1 MKAAKSASSPRTPSI
16 EQQMAGNREGFT
28 LIEVVAV
35 MLIIGVLAG
44 VAVPR
49 YTGAKDKA
57 LVAAMR
63 ADLHVAA
70 IYEEQYATEN
80 HGQYFSGTATTDDP
94 VNEFRP
100 SAGVTVTLTATNL
113 LDTHLGV
120 WSAIAKHSK
129 STQSCELRTGIITCT
144 TDSGTSIGV
153 FH

>member
-1 MKAAKSASSPRTPSI
+1 
-16 EQQMAGNREGFT
+16 MAGNRKGFT

-49 YTGAKDKA
+49 YSGAKDKA

-70 IYEEQYATEN
+70 IYEEQFATEN
-80 HGQYFSGTATTDDP
+80 HGQYFSGITTTDAP
-94 VNEFRP
+94 VNGFAP
-100 SAGVTVTLTATNL
+100 SPGVTVTLTATNFL
-113 LDTHLGV
+113 GTRLGV
-120 WSAIAKHSK
+120 WSAVAMHPK

-144 TDSGTSIGV
+144 TDSGTSMGI

>member
-1 MKAAKSASSPRTPSI
+1 
-16 EQQMAGNREGFT
+16 
-28 LIEVVAV
+28 
-35 MLIIGVLAG
+35 MLVIGVLAG

-80 HGQYFSGTATTDDP
+80 HGQYFSGIATTDAP
-94 VNEFRP
+94 VNGFAP
-100 SAGVTVTLTATNL
+100 SAGVTVTLTATSFL
-113 LDTHLGV
+113 GTRLGV
-120 WSAIAKHSK
+120 WSAIAKHPK
-129 STQSCELRTGIITCT
+129 SEQSCELRTGVITCT
-144 TDSGTSIGV
+144 TDSGSPIGI